1 MPSITV
7 IVGYAPHAG
16 RAQSER
22 EAFFDALK
30 EEEANIPARH
40 FLVML
45 LDANATLPVGTG
57 GAQYSPTNT
66 TANGNTSLF
75 ANLLAESALVACNAS
90 FARPAEQLATFFGP
104 SDRVVC
110 LDYVCVRRAQRPS
123 VVDARVL
130 QDSVSTVESDHRLVL
145 ARIRLRFPGV
155 KPSRQL
161 APQPDL
167 KVLRIVLKDA
177 DKMSAEEQAAMSHR
191 DDFLAVFDAGGSRQQ
206 LHAIPPPGDI
216 SVILRGVA
224 AKYRLAARTL
234 PTLPPRRQLAVHRHA
249 PTVVAARQMLRRN
262 RDPLAKPGLQAA
274 LRAAYEQ
281 AEKADGSADGQGP
294 TQLPGRSTTARGPG
308 SGTSASGTRTASAG
322 PTATTSPAPQP
333 SGFVPGP
340 RPRPRSWGQL
350 RRPHPCS
357 QPPPPARPPWPA
369 PQGPRPRL
377 GQRRTT

>member
-1 MPSITV
+1 
-7 IVGYAPHAG
+7 
-16 RAQSER
+16 
-22 EAFFDALK
+22 
-30 EEEANIPARH
+30 
-40 FLVML
+40 ML

-57 GAQYSPTNT
+57 GAQYSPPNT
-66 TANGNTSLF
+66 TANGNTPLF

-167 KVLRIVLKDA
+167 KLLRIVLKDA

-191 DDFLAVFDAGGSRQQ
+191 DDFLAVFDARGSRQQ

-216 SVILRGVA
+216 SCSD
-224 AKYRLAARTL
+224 
-234 PTLPPRRQLAVHRHA
+234 PPWCRRQVSPGGPHSYRFYE
-249 PTVVAARQMLRRN
+249 RN
-262 RDPLAKPGLQAA
+262 M
-274 LRAAYEQ
+274 
-281 AEKADGSADGQGP
+281 
-294 TQLPGRSTTARGPG
+294 
-308 SGTSASGTRTASAG
+308 
-322 PTATTSPAPQP
+322 
-333 SGFVPGP
+333 
-340 RPRPRSWGQL
+340 
-350 RRPHPCS
+350 
-357 QPPPPARPPWPA
+357 
-369 PQGPRPRL
+369 
-377 GQRRTT
+377 